1 MNLLLRSEAGAAQSG
16 SRRISDTIVVCP
28 ERSATSAYHR
38 VCHADKGVRLDFMA
52 DTTWRSRQD
61 KFLRINEQDS

>member
-1 MNLLLRSEAGAAQSG
+1 MSYFGITVVA
-16 SRRISDTIVVCP
+16 IVVCL

-38 VCHADKGVRLDFMA
+38 VCHADKSVRLDFMA